1 MTDGLT
7 DVDLRPAF
15 EAVQE
20 DPDGEHSLDTT
31 LAPVHEAIREADDR
45 RVDEFAHL
53 LERYLPLAETL
64 VEVDCGPGE
73 LLARQDAVE
82 RAVGVESSPELAR
95 RAARRGPVVVGDPR
109 SIPAVDVDAV
119 AAFGYLTG
127 EFDRRALTSF
137 VSSAF
142 GSLAPGGTLVFD
154 VPLDDRVIDPE
165 DVEVTDGG
173 VRVRRTVD
181 TDREGDVVRIR
192 ERYEL
197 TDVLG
202 DETVTTVAN
211 RSVRLWEVG
220 TVWDVVHEAGFDSV
234 MLSSGDVEPGAAL
247 VVAASEARAP

>member
-15 EAVQE
+15 EAVHE
-20 DPDGEHSLDTT
+20 DPDGEHSLETT
-31 LAPVHEAIREADDR
+31 LAPVYEAARERRDH

-64 VEVDCGPGE
+64 VEVDCGTGD
-73 LLARQDAVE
+73 LLTRQDAVE

-95 RAARRGPVVVGDPR
+95 RAAGRTPVVVGDSR
-109 SIPAVDVDAV
+109 SIPAVDVDAI
-119 AAFGYLTG
+119 ATFEYLTG
-127 EFDRRALTSF
+127 EFDRRDLTSF
-137 VSSAF
+137 VTSAF

-154 VPLDDRVIDPE
+154 VPLDERVIDVDE
-165 DVEVTDGG
+165 FEVTDGG

-181 TDREGDVVRIR
+181 ADREGGVVRVR

-197 TDVLG
+197 TDLLD
-202 DETVTTVAN
+202 DETVTTAVD
-211 RSVRLWEVG
+211 RSVRLWDVG
-220 TVWDVVHEAGFDSV
+220 TVWDVVHEGGFDSV

-247 VVAASEARAP
+247 VVAASESRAP